1 MTDVDTLPVLPNG
14 GFGECWRR
22 TGLPG
27 SLQAGPGA
35 STDVLPLCAADAFAD
50 AAEQEEDTSGVDYVH
65 IRVQQRN
72 GKKSLTT
79 VQVSWPAAAVV
90 PLQAM
95 QQTDWLPRVL
105 LPAGTQE
112 VV

>member
-1 MTDVDTLPVLPNG
+1 MLAPHKAPRQLLLGHLLMCYLSLP
-14 GFGECWRR
+14 
-22 TGLPG
+22 
-27 SLQAGPGA
+27 
-35 STDVLPLCAADAFAD
+35 ADAFAD

-79 VQVSWPAAAVV
+79 VQVSWPCCCRAVRA

-95 QQTDWLPRVL
+95 QTDWLPRVL
-105 LPAGTQE
+105 RPAGTQE